1 MDDRRL
7 QLRVSTPHIVRTTEF
22 SRLGKTLLA
31 STYERV
37 VPTVRVTLG
46 GGNPASSPIACR
58 PTISRKVGA

>member
-7 QLRVSTPHIVRTTEF
+7 QLHVPTPHIVRTSEF

-37 VPTVRVTLG
+37 IPIARVMLG
-46 GGNPASSPIACR
+46 GGNTASSPIAS
-58 PTISRKVGA
+58 PPAAIRKVGA